1 MAAETVAVGPY
12 TFPITVQLS
21 EEGWWNDY
29 EIYQDDA
36 VASYTKFKLEANF
49 IIIFNDTGSFLNY
62 SIIWLLF
69 VFCNSYTVESLFSRH
84 QWNLAFCPYTGRCT

>member
-1 MAAETVAVGPY
+1 MTLTDLHPFYTYSCAVAAETVAVGPY

-49 IIIFNDTGSFLNY
+49 III
-62 SIIWLLF
+62 I
-69 VFCNSYTVESLFSRH
+69 
-84 QWNLAFCPYTGRCT
+84 PGRF